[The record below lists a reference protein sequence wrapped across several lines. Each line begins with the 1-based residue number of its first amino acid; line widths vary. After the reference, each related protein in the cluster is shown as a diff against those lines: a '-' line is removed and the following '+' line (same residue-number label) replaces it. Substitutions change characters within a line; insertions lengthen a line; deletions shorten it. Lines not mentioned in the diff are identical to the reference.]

1 MPSLAEKDER
11 FFKMKL
17 INALIVLNTLHLL
30 FVSYDIQEA
39 LKQLISSLSA
49 MFRTVELTVTTNLDK
64 TFTSTF

>member
-39 LKQLISSLSA
+39 LKQLYIKL
-49 MFRTVELTVTTNLDK
+49 VGDVLHC
-64 TFTSTF
+64 

>member
-17 INALIVLNTLHLL
+17 INAPIVLNTLHLL

-39 LKQLISSLSA
+39 LKQLYIKLVGDVPHCWVDCHYK
-49 MFRTVELTVTTNLDK
+49 FR
-64 TFTSTF
+64 